1 MSKLFDWVQRF
12 SEHASEHASELPPSK
27 LCYACC
33 NLRQAKTDPYCVKG
47 CDITGG
53 MPHHCGHFAG
63 TTFPTRKED
72 A

>member
-12 SEHASEHASELPPSK
+12 SEHAAELPPSK

-53 MPHHCGHFAG
+53 MPHHCELFAD
-63 TTFPTRKED
+63 TTFPGRKED

>member
-12 SEHASEHASELPPSK
+12 SEHAAELPPSK

-33 NLRQAKTDPYCVKG
+33 NIRQAKTDPYCTKG
-47 CDITGG
+47 RDISEG
-53 MPHHCGHFAG
+53 MPHHCEHFAD